1 MPSVGIYLLAIST
14 IERKSTYISINNKA
28 KSTMQTSCQLN
39 LLQAQFWIQFHTF
52 GSTFAVKQIF
62 IILIL
67 EGFFL
72 FHFFALLC
80 LNYLFRGWQMVL
92 PH

>member
-1 MPSVGIYLLAIST
+1 MPSVGIHLLAISKR
-14 IERKSTYISINNKA
+14 ERKVAILASVIKPSPLCRL
-28 KSTMQTSCQLN
+28 SCQLN

-67 EGFFL
+67 EGIFL
-72 FHFFALLC
+72 FLFFC
-80 LNYLFRGWQMVL
+80 SPVSNL
-92 PH
+92 PS

>member
-1 MPSVGIYLLAIST
+1 
-14 IERKSTYISINNKA
+14 
-28 KSTMQTSCQLN
+28 MQTSCQLN

-67 EGFFL
+67 EGFSLFIFL
-72 FHFFALLC
+72 LSC
-80 LNYLFRGWQMVL
+80 V
-92 PH
+92 